1 MLLDAERVNVP
12 PYDGVPRLSHQL
24 PVEVVVPVSVTTAD
38 EGVDVGAV
46 VELVVVTTS
55 DVVVVVVAVLVVF
68 AEPQDA
74 STIDTMMRKLSAIQI
89 IPFFM

>member
-1 MLLDAERVNVP
+1 
-12 PYDGVPRLSHQL
+12 VPRLSHQL

>member
-1 MLLDAERVNVP
+1 V
-12 PYDGVPRLSHQL
+12 
-24 PVEVVVPVSVTTAD
+24 
-38 EGVDVGAV
+38 VDVGAV

-55 DVVVVVVAVLVVF
+55 DVVVVVVVVLVVF

-74 STIDTMMRKLSAIQI
+74 STIDTTMRKLSAIQI